1 MLLDVTFRGAY
12 RMPIPSAEPVSSG
25 ATSADP
31 PRRTLRRLAREL
43 ILLVIAKIVL
53 LTLIWW
59 VAMAPYARPDT
70 RPAAMQQLLAPA
82 SASSSSHTDSP

>member
-1 MLLDVTFRGAY
+1 MS
-12 RMPIPSAEPVSSG
+12 MQ
-25 ATSADP
+25 SADSVAP
-31 PRRTLRRLAREL
+31 DPATAALQRRPLRQLARKL

-70 RPAAMQQLLAPA
+70 RPAAIEHLLAPA
-82 SASSSSHTDSP
+82 SASSTSRADSP